1 MQVRARARAADRGVY
16 PSQQISSWSL
26 PSLSSLSPSPFSLP
40 PLIRATPP
48 EAAHVDT
55 VIIDIKLLVGSV
67 VSARLRFVA
76 AAALVSEGQ

>member
-1 MQVRARARAADRGVY
+1 M
-16 PSQQISSWSL
+16 
-26 PSLSSLSPSPFSLP
+26 
-40 PLIRATPP
+40 IRATHP